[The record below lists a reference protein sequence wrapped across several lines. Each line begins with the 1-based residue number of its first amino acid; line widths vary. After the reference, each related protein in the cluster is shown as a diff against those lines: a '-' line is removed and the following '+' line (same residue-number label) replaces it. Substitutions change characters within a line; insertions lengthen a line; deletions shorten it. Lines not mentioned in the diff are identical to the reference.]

1 MSQSSEFEMWRGAVI
16 PASVVG
22 VLTTI
27 GMTFARGSSSILA
40 GTLAEFIV
48 LIFFGIHLAI
58 SKYSRKLDPMMT
70 MVLVLIS
77 YFAKLVILG
86 VFLLIVVSAVPE
98 RNLDRTTFGVVA
110 VAITFAWLA
119 GEVRAFVKLRLHL
132 PLPGD
137 SSHNSTDEKVAH
149 NGDE

>member
-1 MSQSSEFEMWRGAVI
+1 MWRGAVI

-22 VLTTI
+22 ILATV
-27 GMTFARGSSSILA
+27 GMTLARGTSSIL
-40 GTLAEFIV
+40 GGVLAQFIV

-58 SKYSRKLDPMMT
+58 SKYYRKLDPMMT

-86 VFLLIVVSAVPE
+86 VFLLVVVNAVPE
-98 RNLDRTTFGVVA
+98 KNLDRTTFGVVA
-110 VAITFAWLA
+110 VAITLAWLA
-119 GEVRAFVKLRLHL
+119 GEVRAFLKLRLHL

-137 SSHNSTDEKVAH
+137 ASHNQSSTE
-149 NGDE
+149 GDQ